1 MVRVQTVKCPLLPA
15 FPLQNKIKPP
25 VITLQLHKQCTISA
39 FDEVINN
46 IMVVKLMTDFDDS
59 ITHATTELSY

>member
-1 MVRVQTVKCPLLPA
+1 MVRVQTVKCPLKPA

-25 VITLQLHKQCTISA
+25 IITLPLQKQCTIFA

-46 IMVVKLMTDFDDS
+46 IMVVKLMTVFDDS
-59 ITHATTELSY
+59 ITHATTELSH